1 MNLLT
6 CQNRRRRV
14 LRWLRQ
20 PKKQPPLEKRQRPL
34 VQPEKDAQPPQQ
46 KRPHLEKE
54 RLRLEKAAATTT
66 KTHTRT
72 PHKRAA
78 STTRTQK
85 TTTAMKRKTAPKSKP
100 MDFFGSDEK
109 EELLLLIGEIIHL
122 HKLDPDGLKSL
133 EAIERI
139 LDKYNQRYTK
149 PTEKFDA
156 IVKYG
161 MSKDLK
167 HADKHIYMFK
177 NNLQPDTAHL
187 YELLNAIGNHKVKFP
202 EAREKMLDV
211 YKEAPHRHKKFK

>member
-1 MNLLT
+1 MAT
-6 CQNRRRRV
+6 TTKKATTTRKATATASTTRKRRATTTTKAASPR
-14 LRWLRQ
+14 
-20 PKKQPPLEKRQRPL
+20 KRAAAPR
-34 VQPEKDAQPPQQ
+34 K
-46 KRPHLEKE
+46 
-54 RLRLEKAAATTT
+54 KAAATTT